1 MLQESVKKDTLLK
14 QMNQAVEP
22 KSTNTLNLS
31 RKLIHP
37 ATIKTVDSI
46 SRADS
51 LSLSSET
58 SQQPIQ
64 KQVDVPQKQRQ
75 NTFQLTDSVAPIHP
89 KKVEL
94 HTGTIE
100 KPGIILP
107 EKVLSNHKPD
117 WFIGVFIIVLV
128 LLASVR
134 LFFSKY
140 LSQLFHAII
149 NYATSTRLFRE
160 SSISLTHASFRLDLI
175 FYLIFSIYIYQ
186 FFDEFQISFGQPS
199 FITYLIILGMVV
211 GYFILKRLAYFF
223 TGIVSESVPETAEF
237 FYNVNIHNRVLGL
250 FLIPITLI
258 IAFSSLQNPKIVT
271 VTGLFICGFFYSILL
286 IRGAKILMTK
296 HFSIFYLILYLCT
309 LEFLPLVFIY
319 NLVLVNNGI
328 K

>member
-1 MLQESVKKDTLLK
+1 MHS
-14 QMNQAVEP
+14 
-22 KSTNTLNLS
+22 
-31 RKLIHP
+31 
-37 ATIKTVDSI
+37 
-46 SRADS
+46 
-51 LSLSSET
+51 
-58 SQQPIQ
+58 
-64 KQVDVPQKQRQ
+64 
-75 NTFQLTDSVAPIHP
+75 
-89 KKVEL
+89 
-94 HTGTIE
+94 GTIE

-107 EKVLSNHKPD
+107 EKARTNHKPD
-117 WFIGVFIIVLV
+117 WFIGVFIIVLI
-128 LLASVR
+128 LLATVR

-160 SSISLTHASFRLDLI
+160 SSVSLTHASFRLDII

-186 FFDEFQISFGQPS
+186 FFDELQISFGQPS
-199 FITYLIILGMVV
+199 FITYFIILGMVV

-258 IAFSSLQNPKIVT
+258 IAFSSLQDPKIVT
-271 VTGLFICGFFYSILL
+271 VTGLFVCGFFYLILL

-309 LEFLPLVFIY
+309 LEFLPLIFIY
-319 NLVLVNNGI
+319 SLVLVNNGI